1 MHADN
6 RPLSKS
12 DSLSLQ
18 QVKNSTLGERMPNRH
33 LEDYRLFLANESRA
47 LLTRLKQV
55 KPFLLNMPMVA
66 AANISPAAQRGIYQL
81 LGQNYVELKLKIQ
94 QFLEALK
101 KGSIHTAEDAQSTF
115 AFIKLQFNWLLDSLD
130 IFADVLSQRSEHET
144 GIWLSGLD
152 VLAEDSIQVKGNLF
166 EAPPLITYLD
176 RGHGAAI
183 RRARTRLPSGKSNP
197 VAVIRVPRERM
208 ISSGIASSL
217 IHEVGHQGA
226 TSLQLVTSLK
236 TQLRQKIQEDKAN
249 QAYWQWYERWISEI
263 LSDLW
268 SVANLGIG
276 ATTGLINVV
285 SVPSYFVFR
294 LKMDD
299 PHPPPWIRVKL
310 SLAFGEVLFPDPQ
323 WKRLEQLWDRL
334 YPLSLVGDSKRT
346 TYKKLEALLPKFCKL
361 VLQHRS
367 EPLQE
372 LPLQEIFPYATR
384 QPERL
389 RNLFQSWKSNPLWL
403 KRYRPALVFAA
414 IGQARADNML
424 TPEKENEI
432 LSKVL
437 VSWALRRFIS

>member
-1 MHADN
+1 MGINLDLPGKNGALQRQLN
-6 RPLSKS
+6 GKG
-12 DSLSLQ
+12 SLQ
-18 QVKNSTLGERMPNRH
+18 TRSIQKQF
-33 LEDYRLFLANESRA
+33 EDHRLFLANESRA

-55 KPFLLNMPMVA
+55 KPFLLNMPMVV
-66 AANISPAAQRGIYQL
+66 AANISPAAQRAIHQL
-81 LGQNYVELKLKIQ
+81 LRHNYGELKSKIRQFIAGLPQ
-94 QFLEALK
+94 QN
-101 KGSIHTAEDAQSTF
+101 GSTAENTQSAF

-144 GIWLSGLD
+144 GTWLSGLD
-152 VLAEDSIQVKGNLF
+152 ALAEDTIKVRGELF

-208 ISSGIASSL
+208 ISNGIASSL

-226 TSLQLVTSLK
+226 SSLGLVTSLK
-236 TQLRQKIQEDKAN
+236 TQLRQKCSEDKPN
-249 QAYWQWYERWISEI
+249 CEMWQWYERWISEI
-263 LSDLW
+263 ISDLW
-268 SVANLGIG
+268 AVANLGIG
-276 ATTGLINVV
+276 ATTGLMNVV

-294 LKMDD
+294 LNADD
-299 PHPPPWIRVKL
+299 PHPPPWIRVRL
-310 SLAFGEVLFPDPQ
+310 SMAFGELLFPDPQ
-323 WKRLEQLWDRL
+323 WKQLQSLWDSL
-334 YPLSLVGDSKRT
+334 YPLTLTNSAKRQ
-346 TYKKLEALLPKFCKL
+346 TYQQLEKMLPAFCRL
-361 VLQHRS
+361 ILQHRS
-367 EPLQE
+367 DALGEQ
-372 LPLQEIFPYATR
+372 PLQEIFPYRTR

-389 RNLFQSWKSNPLWL
+389 RTLFRSWRNDPLRM

-414 IGQARADNML
+414 IGQARADNIL